1 LREAGVKVK
10 DSKAGYYMYPDFSNF
25 RDKLAKRSIF
35 TAEEM
40 CAAIFDDTRV
50 SVGQMI
56 YMKLNFNLFE
66 LFYPYKSED

>member
-1 LREAGVKVK
+1 
-10 DSKAGYYMYPDFSNF
+10 MYPDFSNF